1 MATLTY
7 LTSIFFDFGAVQNI
21 PAVLSRAGISNAS
34 VATDAGIKAAGQL
47 EKMTHTLGEELSV
60 SISDETLGNSLKD
73 DVEVIIRQSL

>member
-21 PAVLSRAGISNAS
+21 PAVLSREGISNAS
-34 VATDAGIKAAGQL
+34 VATDAGIKAVGQL
-47 EKMTHTLGEELSV
+47 EKMTQTLGEEVSV

-73 DVEVIIRQSL
+73 DVEVIIRKSL

>member
-7 LTSIFFDFGAVQNI
+7 LTTTFFDFGAVQNI

-60 SISDETLGNSLKD
+60 SISDKTLGNSLKD

>member
-47 EKMTHTLGEELSV
+47 EKMTHTLGEEVSV

-73 DVEVIIRQSL
+73 DVEVIIRKSL